1 MGILVAI
8 DQGTTGTTVSLV
20 DADMNIV
27 ATYTQEFPQH
37 YPQPGW
43 VEHQAD
49 QIWQSVLEAAHGA
62 LRVAGMAGKD
72 IIAIG
77 ITNQR
82 ETTLVWDRF
91 THTPIHNAIVW
102 QCRRTAPQCQK
113 LREDGYETTVKQTT
127 GLVVDAY
134 FSGTKIAWLLDSVPG
149 ARTRAENGELAFG
162 TIDSYLVWSLTGGK
176 VHVTDASNAS
186 RTMLMD
192 IRSGQWSEEMAEI
205 LHVPMGILPKICGNA
220 EIYGFTENIPGIPN
234 GIPIAGMAGDQQAA
248 LFGQTCFS
256 AGESK
261 LTLGTGAFF
270 LVNTGVNLVASRS
283 GLLTTVAWR
292 LGGDTTYALE
302 GSAFV
307 AGAAVQWLR
316 DGLGILQHSSDIEP
330 LAQTVRDSDGV
341 VFVPAF
347 VGLGAPYWN
356 QDARAAIFNLTR
368 GTNRAHIA
376 RACLE
381 GIALQNVD
389 LLDAMAADIGAPVS
403 AIKVDGGASRN
414 NLLMQMHA
422 DFSGAV
428 VIRPQTVET
437 TSLGAALLAGL
448 GVGLWKNLEQ
458 IRGIWK
464 EDRQFLPQM
473 NTDRVAQ
480 MRAQWDKAIRGV
492 SIR

>member
-1 MGILVAI
+1 
-8 DQGTTGTTVSLV
+8 
-20 DADMNIV
+20 
-27 ATYTQEFPQH
+27 
-37 YPQPGW
+37 
-43 VEHQAD
+43 
-49 QIWQSVLEAAHGA
+49 
-62 LRVAGMAGKD
+62 
-72 IIAIG
+72 
-77 ITNQR
+77 
-82 ETTLVWDRF
+82 
-91 THTPIHNAIVW
+91 
-102 QCRRTAPQCQK
+102 
-113 LREDGYETTVKQTT
+113 
-127 GLVVDAY
+127 
-134 FSGTKIAWLLDSVPG
+134 
-149 ARTRAENGELAFG
+149 
-162 TIDSYLVWSLTGGK
+162 
-176 VHVTDASNAS
+176 
-186 RTMLMD
+186 MD